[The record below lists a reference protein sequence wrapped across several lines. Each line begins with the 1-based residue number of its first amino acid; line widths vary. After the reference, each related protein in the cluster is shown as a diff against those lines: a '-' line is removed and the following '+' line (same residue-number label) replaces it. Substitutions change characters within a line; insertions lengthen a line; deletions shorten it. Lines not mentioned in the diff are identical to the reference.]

1 MHKTVEAYV
10 IQIDLPGVA
19 PETDLS
25 VKTDGNKLVIK
36 VSPSFSLPPSFAPQ
50 AQWVG

>member
-36 VSPSFSLPPSFAPQ
+36 VSPPPPFFCAPRK
-50 AQWVG
+50 VGVG

>member
-36 VSPSFSLPPSFAPQ
+36 VSPSPFVCAPRK
-50 AQWVG
+50 VGVG